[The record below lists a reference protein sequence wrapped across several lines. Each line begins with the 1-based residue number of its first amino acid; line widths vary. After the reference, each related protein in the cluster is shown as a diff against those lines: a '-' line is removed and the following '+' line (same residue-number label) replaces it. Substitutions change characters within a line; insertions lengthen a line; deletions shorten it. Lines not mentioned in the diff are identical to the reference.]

1 MYIQW
6 LELLIEVFI
15 RDTFFHGWFFF
26 FLFYAGHKFYMDST
40 RVMNKKKKRK
50 KECERKNLPW
60 TVFVSNSWSVYALFV
75 LAGVVQSDSDCDKP
89 GRCARLCCQ
98 NCLWGKL
105 ECPFLSDMCLS
116 CKLDHS
122 GYLLMEVTCPSS
134 RKSPSQNLLHPVTR
148 RCENWE

>member
-1 MYIQW
+1 
-6 LELLIEVFI
+6 
-15 RDTFFHGWFFF
+15 
-26 FLFYAGHKFYMDST
+26 
-40 RVMNKKKKRK
+40 MNKKKKRK

-60 TVFVSNSWSVYALFV
+60 TVFMSNSWSVYALFV

-105 ECPFLSDMCLS
+105 ECTFLSDMCLN

-134 RKSPSQNLLHPVTR
+134 RKSPSQNLLRRVTR
-148 RCENWE
+148 RCENWEYIILNIRDHNFPQWDNEVLKKKSPNDFIWLTKLHLWAWI